1 VQNKMR
7 EWILAFSLGVFV
19 GGFIPHLPAPAIIF
33 LFLIP
38 FLLSLRFTGLMLAGA
53 FSLGLWWLLI
63 QATIHDHN
71 IIPEHL
77 EQQDLWITGVVEDLP
92 QESASATRFRFTTDS
107 LCQITEG
114 CSAYFFSSARKTLLL
129 NDYSGMRVQPGQY
142 WTLKVRLKRPHG
154 FANSGGFDY
163 EGWLFSEKIA
173 ATGYVRADS
182 QNRLLENKK
191 GVTKKSVFNSARYA
205 YREKI
210 INSSLQSPGFLIAL
224 TIGDRYLI
232 TDEQWLLLSQ
242 TGTNHLMVISG
253 LHISL
258 VAWLAYKLSCFVFRF
273 LPFVCLVMPAPRVAA
288 FAALVAAVA
297 YGALAGFSLPVQRAL
312 VMVCCL
318 MSGVLL
324 LRQTAPFNSLCVALL
339 LVLLIDPLAPAS
351 AGFWLS
357 FLAVS
362 MLLLSLN
369 HQEQTPLSYVEK
381 LRGMVRGQA
390 FLFVGLLPVMLLFF
404 QQVSLMAPLVNLVAI
419 PFIGLVV
426 VPLSLLSLLASLA
439 SPTLFQ
445 FLITLPDFLLDVFVA
460 TLSILTN
467 ELGFLLLRFPVIP
480 TWLLVLLFV
489 VIILNVF
496 QKKWVSRL
504 AFLPLVALGFSLR
517 PEKPDPGDVFLDIL
531 DVGQGLS
538 VVVQTHNHLLVY
550 DTGPAYSPRFNAG
563 SGIIMPFLSSQNLGK
578 PDMIV
583 VSHGDN
589 DHAGGLGSLVTN
601 FPEASIVSGE
611 TLPHLQG
618 NTTCL
623 AGKAWV
629 WDDVRFEFFHP
640 ATEQLQGNNASCVL
654 KISTAFASALL
665 PGDIES
671 ETEFKLL
678 RSGGVDLATT
688 VLLAPHHG
696 SKTSSIMPLV
706 RRVNPEYVI
715 FSTGYLNRFN
725 HPHPD
730 VVARYRQ
737 IGAQMLSTPDSGSI
751 SFRFTAKNGVEGPTL
766 YRELH
771 RRFWYR

>member
-1 VQNKMR
+1 MR

-19 GGFIPHLPAPAIIF
+19 GGFIPHLPAPAVVC

-38 FLLSLRFTGLMLAGA
+38 FLLSLRFTGSMLAGA

-63 QATIHDHN
+63 QATMHDYN
-71 IIPEHL
+71 IIPDDL
-77 EQQDLWITGVVEDLP
+77 EQQDIWITGVVKGLP
-92 QESASATRFRFTTDS
+92 QESETATRFRFTTDN
-107 LCQITEG
+107 LCKVNARCTPL
-114 CSAYFFSSARKTLLL
+114 FFSSGRSTLLL
-129 NDYSGMRVQPGQY
+129 NDYSGLRFQPGQH
-142 WTLKVRLKRPHG
+142 WTLKVRLKRPQG
-154 FANSGGFDY
+154 FANPGGFDY

-173 ATGYVRADS
+173 ATGYVRLDS
-182 QNRLLENKK
+182 QNKLQENKK
-191 GVTKKSVFNSARYA
+191 WRSKLSGFDRARYA
-205 YREKI
+205 FREKLT
-210 INSSLQSPGFLIAL
+210 NTALQSPGFIVAL
-224 TIGDRYLI
+224 TIGDRYWI
-232 TDEQWLLLSQ
+232 TDEEWLMLSQ

-258 VAWLAYKLSCFVFRF
+258 VAWLAYKLSCFVFRYI
-273 LPFVCLVMPAPRVAA
+273 PFICLVIPAPRLAA
-288 FAALVAAVA
+288 FVALLAAMA
-297 YGALAGFSLPVQRAL
+297 YSALAGFSLPVQRAL

-318 MSGVLL
+318 MSGALL

-351 AGFWLS
+351 VGFWLS

-362 MLLLSLN
+362 MLLLSLYR
-369 HQEQTPLSYVEK
+369 QEQTGLSYVDK
-381 LRGMVRGQA
+381 IRGMVRGQA
-390 FLFVGLLPVMLLFF
+390 FLFFGLLPVMLLFF

-419 PFIGLVV
+419 PFIGLIV
-426 VPLSLLSLLASLA
+426 VPLSLLSLLASLI

-445 FLITLPDFLLDVFVA
+445 FLITLPDFLLEIFVA
-460 TLSILTN
+460 TLERLTN

-496 QKKWVSRL
+496 QTKWIGRL
-504 AFLPLVALGFSLR
+504 AFLPLLALGFSFR
-517 PEKPDPGDVFLDIL
+517 PDKPDPGDVFLDIL

-538 VVVQTHNHLLVY
+538 VVIQTHTHLLVY
-550 DTGPAYSPRFNAG
+550 DTGPTYSPRFNAG
-563 SGIIMPFLSSQNLGK
+563 SGIIMPFMSSQNLGN

-589 DHAGGLGSLVTN
+589 DHAGGLGSLVKN
-601 FPEASIVSGE
+601 FPDASIISGE
-611 TLPHLQG
+611 TLPQLKDHA
-618 NTTCL
+618 NCL
-623 AGKAWV
+623 AGQTWV
-629 WDDVRFEFFHP
+629 WDDVHFEFLHP
-640 ATEQLQGNNASCVL
+640 AENQLLDKQEGNNASCVL
-654 KISTAFASALL
+654 KISIKFASVLL

-671 ETEFKLL
+671 EAEFQLL
-678 RSGGVDLATT
+678 RSSGVDLAAT

-706 RRVNPEYVI
+706 RRVNPDYVI

-730 VVARYRQ
+730 VVSRFHQ
-737 IGAQMLSTPDSGSI
+737 IGAQLFSTPDTGSI
-751 SFRFTAKNGVEGPTL
+751 SFRLTEKNGVEGPTL
-766 YRELH
+766 YRVLH

>member
-1 VQNKMR
+1 MR

-19 GGFIPHLPAPAIIF
+19 GGFIPHLPVPAVIC
-33 LFLIP
+33 LCLIP

-63 QATIHDHN
+63 QAINHDYN
-71 IIPEHL
+71 IIPDYL
-77 EQQDLWITGVVEDLP
+77 EQQDIWITGVVKGLP
-92 QESASATRFRFTTDS
+92 QESTTATRFRFTTDT
-107 LCQITEG
+107 LCKVNERCTPR
-114 CSAYFFSSARKTLLL
+114 FFSSGKSTLLL
-129 NDYSGMRVQPGQY
+129 NDYSGLVFQPGQH

-154 FANSGGFDY
+154 FANPGGFDY

-173 ATGYVRADS
+173 ATGYVRLDS
-182 QNRLLENKK
+182 QNQLQENKERLSLVN
-191 GVTKKSVFNSARYA
+191 GFDRARYT
-205 YREKI
+205 YREKLA
-210 INSSLQSPGFLIAL
+210 NSALQSPGFLVAL
-224 TIGDRYLI
+224 TIGDRYWV
-232 TDEQWLLLSQ
+232 TDEEWLLLSQ

-258 VAWLAYKLSCFVFRF
+258 VAWLAYKLSCFVFRYI
-273 LPFVCLVMPAPRVAA
+273 PFICLVIPAPRL
-288 FAALVAAVA
+288 AALVALLAA
-297 YGALAGFSLPVQRAL
+297 MIYSALAGFSLPVQRAL

-351 AGFWLS
+351 VGFWLS

-362 MLLLSLN
+362 MLLLSL
-369 HQEQTPLSYVEK
+369 HRQEQNEWSYLDK
-381 LRGMVRGQA
+381 LKGMVRGQA
-390 FLFVGLLPVMLLFF
+390 FLFCGLLPAMLLFF

-426 VPLSLLSLLASLA
+426 VPLSLLSLLASLL
-439 SPTLFQ
+439 SSTLFA
-445 FLITLPDFLLDVFVA
+445 FLITLPDFLLEIFVA
-460 TLSILTN
+460 TLGMLTS

-480 TWLLVLLFV
+480 TWLLVLFFV
-489 VIILNVF
+489 VIILNIF
-496 QKKWVSRL
+496 HTKWIGRL
-504 AFLPLVALGFSLR
+504 AFLPLLALGFSFR
-517 PEKPDPGDVFLDIL
+517 PVKPNPGDVLLNIL

-563 SGIIMPFLSSQNLGK
+563 SGIIIPFLSSQNLGN
-578 PDMIV
+578 PNMIV

-589 DHAGGLGSLVTN
+589 DHAGGLDSLITN
-601 FPEASIVSGE
+601 FPDASIVSGE
-611 TLPHLQG
+611 TFPLLKGHA
-618 NTTCL
+618 NCR
-623 AGKAWV
+623 AGQAWE
-629 WDDVRFEFFHP
+629 WDDVHFEFLHP
-640 ATEQLQGNNASCVL
+640 AENQLTVKQEGNNASCVL
-654 KISTAFASALL
+654 KISTTSASVLL
-665 PGDIES
+665 PGDIEL
-671 ETEFKLL
+671 ETEFQLL
-678 RSGGVDLATT
+678 RSGDVDLAAT

-706 RRVNPEYVI
+706 RAVNPEYVI

-730 VVARYRQ
+730 VVSRYQQ
-737 IGAQMLSTPDSGSI
+737 INAQLLSTPDTGSI
-751 SFRFTAKNGVEGPTL
+751 SFLLTAKNGVEGPTL

-771 RRFWYR
+771 RRFWYK